1 MMGKSRD
8 MIARTLATGMICLF
22 ILPLGHADVRS
33 RAHTRAPAQSSGPRL
48 IVQFDAKPVIAL
60 LPDGTLMAVF
70 LRTVGENQEMRARF
84 SRDNGMSWSEERT
97 LSPLPAGLGRWGG
110 LEVLVDRRG
119 EIHLFT
125 LNDAGTAGRPMP
137 ERRLDIW
144 HAKTES
150 GRARWRPWKRIWQGY
165 TGALNSVIQLRSG
178 RLLLPFSYYT
188 GRSWSQRGEGLLAFL
203 YMGVFEATVLYS
215 DDEGETWA
223 LSPSILH
230 VPAQDITS
238 GESGAVEPV
247 VLELRDGR
255 VWMLIRT
262 QRGRL
267 YESYSLDGGLH
278 WSRPRPSRFLSSESP
293 AGLTRLTDGRILLLW
308 NNCQRFPYAYGGRHV
323 LHAAISEDEGRT
335 WRGYREVARD
345 PLLTQPPPPRGDF
358 GTAYPYPT
366 PTPDGKV
373 IFTTGQGAAV
383 RLLTILLD
391 PAWLYETVQRDD
403 FSKGLSEWSSFGTRG
418 VEVIPH
424 PEKPGAQVLSLRK
437 TDPEWP
443 ATAVRNFPIGK
454 KGRLSLRFLL
464 RPGFK
469 GLRLGLTD
477 HFSVPYDLED
487 DLYAAYA
494 LEITGEGR
502 LAGER
507 VDFGRWHELRVEW
520 DVPKREARAFLDG
533 REVTVLPLLRQT
545 EGICYLRLSST
556 AEETDEAGI
565 LIESVEADVG
575 ASWLES
581 PSGPS
586 SSQRRRPNL

>member
-1 MMGKSRD
+1 MV
-8 MIARTLATGMICLF
+8 ARTLAIMLIPLF
-22 ILPLGHADVRS
+22 MPLPIG
-33 RAHTRAPAQSSGPRL
+33 RASDRNREPAHAQSSGPRL
-48 IVQFDAKPVIAL
+48 VAQFDAKPVIAL

-70 LRTVGENQEMRARF
+70 LRTVGEHQEMRARF
-84 SRDNGMSWSEERT
+84 SRDNGVSWGDEHT
-97 LSPLPAGLGRWGG
+97 LSPLPSGLGRWGG

-144 HAKTES
+144 HAKTEG
-150 GRARWRPWKRIWQGY
+150 GRSRWQPWKRIWQGY

-188 GRSWSQRGEGLLAFL
+188 GRSWSQRGDGLLAFM

-215 DDEGETWA
+215 DDEGETWT
-223 LSPSILH
+223 LSPSILR

-267 YESYSLDGGLH
+267 YESYSRDGGLH

-293 AGLTRLTDGRILLLW
+293 AGLVRLLDGRIILLW
-308 NNCQRFPYAYGGRHV
+308 NNCLRFPYAYGGRHV
-323 LHAAISEDEGRT
+323 LHAALSDDEGQT

-345 PLLTQPPPPRGDF
+345 PLLEQPPPPRGDF

-366 PTPDGKV
+366 PTQDGK
-373 IFTTGQGAAV
+373 ILFTTGQGASV

-391 PAWLYETVQRDD
+391 PAWLYETARRED
-403 FSKGLSEWSSFGTRG
+403 FSQGLTEWSHFGTRG
-418 VEVIPH
+418 VDLASH
-424 PEKPGAQVLSLRK
+424 PEKPGVRVLRIRK
-437 TDPEWP
+437 PDPEWP
-443 ATAVRNFPIGK
+443 ATAVWNFPIGK
-454 KGRLSLRFLL
+454 KGQLTLRLLL
-464 RPGFK
+464 TPGFK
-469 GLRLGLTD
+469 GLRIGLTD

-487 DLYAAYA
+487 YLHAVYV
-494 LEITGEGR
+494 LEINGGGR
-502 LAGER
+502 LANER
-507 VDFGRWHELRVEW
+507 LTLGRWQELRIQW
-520 DVPKREARAFLDG
+520 DVPKREARVFLDG
-533 REVTVLPLLRQT
+533 REVTTLPLLRQT
-545 EGICYLRLSST
+545 EGICYLRISST
-556 AEETDEAGI
+556 AEELDEAGF
-565 LIESVEADVG
+565 LVESVEADVG
-575 ASWLES
+575 ASFPES
-581 PSGPS
+581 HRER
-586 SSQRRRPNL
+586 Q